1 MLGCEGVTAPAV
13 KVGPDGDV
21 HPLDPNRFLGSV
33 SGLRGYWY
41 ELVEVERD
49 PEATARQLE
58 PILSSLLQRERDT
71 LRLAK
76 ELASRYE
83 EIELIYTISET
94 LGRTIYLDEAAQ
106 KIVQAVSEVVGAR
119 RASIL
124 AYDSEKN
131 QLRAVGFVGKDVA
144 QFEPIKTDDPCSIA
158 AQVFRE
164 RRTIAFDPRD
174 KDAVNPGCADGRD
187 YRGSAFLSVP
197 ICYPAPDGT
206 QRPVG
211 VINLTDRMGTDAF
224 SGGERRLVAA
234 IASQIGAAIENA
246 RLVARDLEQQRLRHE
261 LELAHDLQLKL
272 LPSPTLLGPR
282 VDAAAHCQPAD
293 SVGGDFYNFLRLP
306 HGRVGV
312 MLGDV
317 SSHGFSSAL
326 IMALVL
332 SAAGIHAEEAATPDD
347 ALRSLLKS
355 VQNELAETEMHL
367 ALFYGVAD
375 PSAGLLRYANAGHP
389 HAFRVAADGSRE
401 RLGATSPPLGLTDAG
416 AILARET
423 IWIAD
428 EDLLVL
434 FSDGIADASNGDGT
448 KFGEERV
455 LDIVEQHRDTAA
467 ADIVDAVVGAV
478 IEFAGPPSDD
488 RTVLVLRA

>member
-13 KVGPDGDV
+13 KVGPDGHV
-21 HPLDPNRFLGSV
+21 HPLDTNRFLGSV

-41 ELVEVERD
+41 ELVAVEHD
-49 PEATARQLE
+49 PEVTARQLE

-131 QLRAVGFVGKDVA
+131 QLCTVGFVGKDVA
-144 QFEPIKTDDPCSIA
+144 QFGAIKTDDPCSIA

-174 KDAVNPGCADGRD
+174 KDAVNPACADGRD

-206 QRPVG
+206 QRSVG

-434 FSDGIADASNGDGT
+434 FSDGIADASNGDGA

-478 IEFAGPPSDD
+478 IEFAGSPSDD